1 MIASALAYERAM
13 QQTVEASR
21 PIPQDL
27 WGLAFFVLVTDFAR
41 LIRGKADR
49 ASLACLLF
57 TVSAIMLNLWLQFTT
72 LWYINQ
78 YVVGEQVHL
87 TQTHYK
93 QFHHDVFDA
102 DGEFVQEK
110 WDAWD
115 GPSMEL
121 CSMAMTKF
129 NFSLAIVFLWSGRML
144 GELRNIDRL
153 HRDIY
158 AIQGLGE
165 DSDISDMVKDVEGDE
180 GEATGSRVVALTT
193 VARVSTYVLI
203 IIPKVIIAMVLL
215 ALGCRWLA
223 STESFADLILNALAL
238 EFVIGID
245 ELMYESFV
253 PEAMRLRLEA
263 STVVH
268 KKANRGTDD
277 AKTESAI
284 EFTRSLVYMTVCG
297 VWSYVYLEYL
307 QQVLPDF
314 KHDIHQHCHGSF
326 DRNYEPICAMWQRG
340 NCFPYGDGE

>member
-1 MIASALAYERAM
+1 M
-13 QQTVEASR
+13 
-21 PIPQDL
+21 
-27 WGLAFFVLVTDFAR
+27 G
-41 LIRGKADR
+41 
-49 ASLACLLF
+49 
-57 TVSAIMLNLWLQFTT
+57 
-72 LWYINQ
+72 
-78 YVVGEQVHL
+78 HL

-203 IIPKVIIAMVLL
+203 IIPKV
-215 ALGCRWLA
+215 
-223 STESFADLILNALAL
+223 
-238 EFVIGID
+238 
-245 ELMYESFV
+245 
-253 PEAMRLRLEA
+253 
-263 STVVH
+263 
-268 KKANRGTDD
+268 
-277 AKTESAI
+277 
-284 EFTRSLVYMTVCG
+284 
-297 VWSYVYLEYL
+297 
-307 QQVLPDF
+307 LPDF

>member
-1 MIASALAYERAM
+1 M
-13 QQTVEASR
+13 
-21 PIPQDL
+21 
-27 WGLAFFVLVTDFAR
+27 G
-41 LIRGKADR
+41 
-49 ASLACLLF
+49 
-57 TVSAIMLNLWLQFTT
+57 
-72 LWYINQ
+72 
-78 YVVGEQVHL
+78 HL

-284 EFTRSLVYMTVCG
+284 EFTRNTYSRSSRTSSMTSISTVMGRSTGTMSLSVLCG
-297 VWSYVYLEYL
+297 SVEIASRMVT
-307 QQVLPDF
+307 
-314 KHDIHQHCHGSF
+314 
-326 DRNYEPICAMWQRG
+326 G
-340 NCFPYGDGE
+340 NERSECMFSRVVVNRTE